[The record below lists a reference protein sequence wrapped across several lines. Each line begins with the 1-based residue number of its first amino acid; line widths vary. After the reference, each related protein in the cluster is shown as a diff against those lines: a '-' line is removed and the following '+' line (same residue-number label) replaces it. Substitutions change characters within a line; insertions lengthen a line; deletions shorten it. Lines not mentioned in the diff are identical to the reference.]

1 MIFVANG
8 ADASAN
14 NLGKVSI
21 KTIED
26 VSQETYDVIK
36 AYGNKSFTDDQIIA
50 IDDFLVQLKNLS
62 TYSRFTYFILPI
74 LSPATEKGDM
84 GSDTIWTD
92 TNPCYD
98 IISKQRYSADGFNGY
113 VDKHGLRCY
122 KNSSNT
128 ARVLVKNGIQVNCIN
143 LTVGVCMI
151 NNNPDF
157 FAGVSRNQ
165 ATFGASDKQVSITFK
180 TEIANNIIPIVTT
193 FSRTNSEAHGVRN
206 GEIGTVSVFSSEH
219 YLGQTYT
226 LRKLLESIFSDS
238 ENDGNVVS
246 FMFLC
251 SGYGMTEQEL
261 IDINNICL
269 NLMKALW

>member
-1 MIFVANG
+1 MIFVATQ

-26 VSQETYDVIK
+26 VSQETYDVIT

-74 LSPATEKGDM
+74 LSPETEKGDT
-84 GSDTIWTD
+84 GTDTFWND

-98 IISKQRYSADGFNGY
+98 IISKKRYSADGFNGY
-113 VDKHGLRCY
+113 ITKHGLRSY
-122 KNSSNT
+122 KSSSNT
-128 ARVLVKNGIQVNCIN
+128 ARVYFSSGMQVDCIN
-143 LTVGVCMI
+143 LTAGVCLKY
-151 NNNPDF
+151 NSPDF
-157 FAGVSRNQ
+157 FINNTRNK
-165 ATFGASDKQVSITFK
+165 ATFGASTKQTTIRFN
-180 TEIANNIIPIVTT
+180 TEITDDVIPVVTT
-193 FSRTNSEAHGVRN
+193 ISRTTTEAHGVRN
-206 GEIGTVSVFSSEH
+206 GEIGDVTFNSEH
-219 YLGQTYT
+219 YLGETYT
-226 LRKLLESIFSDS
+226 LRKLLESAYGTT
-238 ENDGNVVS
+238 ENDGATVS

-251 SGYGMTEQEL
+251 SGYGMNEQEL